1 MSAAAEVLRVDGL
14 RVRFAATTRAAREAA
29 VGDVLAGVD
38 LSVRAG
44 EIVGVIGETGSGKTT
59 LARAV
64 MGLVAPV
71 AGEVRFEGREVSGL
85 RGRERRAFR
94 RAGGMQLVFQD
105 PLRSLDPD
113 LTVEA
118 VVAEGLA
125 VRGDLG
131 ASERRAAVAR
141 ALELVGLDPG
151 LAQRRPGEISGG
163 QRQRVAIAR
172 AVILEPRL
180 LICDEPV
187 SALDASNR
195 NYILRTLGEL
205 RDRIGLG
212 IVVISHDLGSLAGL
226 ADRVVVLYRG
236 RIVEEGPIGQVFA
249 SPMHPYTALLIAS
262 APHLSRARLPFDL
275 EPGQIRRTASTGAA
289 GASACA
295 FASRCR
301 FATEQ
306 CVLDQ
311 PEARQLVTALARGHR
326 VECHHAE
333 TWEAQAR
340 SESLNGP
347 FSYQRGALNQ

>member
-1 MSAAAEVLRVDGL
+1 MSRAPTVVEVRGL
-14 RVRFAATTRAAREAA
+14 RVRYASARRSAAD
-29 VGDVLAGVD
+29 DVLRGVD
-38 LSVRAG
+38 LTVHAG

-59 LARAV
+59 LARAIV
-64 MGLVAPV
+64 GLVQPI
-71 AGEVRFEGREVSGL
+71 AGSVQLEGRDVTGL

-94 RAGGMQLVFQD
+94 RKGGIQLVFQD

-113 LTVEA
+113 LTVES
-118 VVAEGLA
+118 VVAEGLT
-125 VRGDLG
+125 VRGRVSGD
-131 ASERRAAVAR
+131 ERRRRVHA
-141 ALELVGLDPG
+141 ALELVGLDPS
-151 LAQRRPGEISGG
+151 LAGRRPGEISGG
-163 QRQRVAIAR
+163 QRQRVSLAR

-195 NYILRTLGEL
+195 NYILRILGEL
-205 RDRIGLG
+205 RDRLQPGL
-212 IVVISHDLGSLAGL
+212 IVISHDLGSLAGV
-226 ADRVVVLYRG
+226 ADRVAVMYRG
-236 RIVEEGPIGQVFA
+236 RIVEEGPVGQVFA

-275 EPGQIRRTASTGAA
+275 EPGQIRRTASAGAG

-295 FASRCR
+295 FAPRCR

-311 PEARQLVTALARGHR
+311 PEARGLEPARARGHR

-340 SESLNGP
+340 SESQHGP
-347 FSYQRGALNQ
+347 FSYQRGALNP

>member
-1 MSAAAEVLRVDGL
+1 MSAASGVLRVEGL
-14 RVRFAATTRAAREAA
+14 RVRFDAAI
-29 VGDVLAGVD
+29 GDVLAGIDFAVD
-38 LSVRAG
+38 AG

-64 MGLVAPV
+64 TGLVPPI
-71 AGEVRFEGREVSGL
+71 GGSIRFEGREIAGL
-85 RGRERRAFR
+85 RGRELRAFR

-118 VVAEGLA
+118 IVGEGLA
-125 VRGDLG
+125 IRGEPG
-131 ASERRAAVAR
+131 AGERRAAVAR

-151 LAQRRPGEISGG
+151 LAPRRPGEISGG

-172 AVILEPRL
+172 AVVLEPRL

-195 NYILRTLGEL
+195 NYILRTLREL

-236 RIVEEGPIGQVFA
+236 RIVEEGPIGEVFNA
-249 SPMHPYTALLIAS
+249 PQHPYTALLVAS
-262 APHLSRARLPFDL
+262 APHVSRARLGFDL
-275 EPGQIRRTASTGAA
+275 EPEQLRRAPSAAA
-289 GASACA
+289 GPPASGCV
-295 FASRCR
+295 FEPRCR
-301 FATEQ
+301 FATAE
-306 CVLDQ
+306 CRAGE
-311 PEARQLVTALARGHR
+311 PPALEHEPGRRAACFH
-326 VECHHAE
+326 VE
-333 TWEAQAR
+333 TWPRDAR
-340 SESLNGP
+340 TTE
-347 FSYQRGALNQ
+347 RATA

>member
-1 MSAAAEVLRVDGL
+1 MTVLRVEGL
-14 RVRFAATTRAAREAA
+14 RVRFAATTKAARANA
-29 VGDVLAGVD
+29 LGDVLAGVD
-38 LSVRAG
+38 LAVDAG

-64 MGLVAPV
+64 MGLIAPA
-71 AGEVRFEGREVSGL
+71 AGSIRFEGREVGAL
-85 RGRERRAFR
+85 QGRERRAFR

-118 VVAEGLA
+118 IVAEGLA
-125 VRGDLG
+125 VRGEG
-131 ASERRAAVAR
+131 SAQTRRTAVVR
-141 ALELVGLDPG
+141 ALELVGLDAA
-151 LAQRRPGEISGG
+151 LAARRPGEISGG

-212 IVVISHDLGSLAGL
+212 ILVISHDLGSLAGL

-236 RIVEEGPIGQVFA
+236 RIVEEGPIGEVFND
-249 SPMHPYTALLIAS
+249 PRHPYTALLVAS
-262 APHLSRARLPFDL
+262 APHVSRARLGFDL
-275 EPGQIRRTASTGAA
+275 EPDQIRRSSSVAA
-289 GASACA
+289 GPPAPGCV
-295 FASRCR
+295 FESRCR
-301 FATEQ
+301 FATAE
-306 CVLDQ
+306 CRAAEPPAVEIGSGRRAACFHAATW
-311 PEARQLVTALARGHR
+311 PREARSPER
-326 VECHHAE
+326 VSA
-333 TWEAQAR
+333 
-340 SESLNGP
+340 
-347 FSYQRGALNQ
+347 

>member
-1 MSAAAEVLRVDGL
+1 MSAVPEVLRVEGL
-14 RVRFAATTRAAREAA
+14 RVRFAATSRATREVV

-38 LSVRAG
+38 LTIRAG

-64 MGLVAPV
+64 MGLVPPV
-71 AGEVRFEGREVSGL
+71 AGSIAFEGREITGM

-113 LTVEA
+113 LTVA
-118 VVAEGLA
+118 DTVAEGLA

-131 ASERRAAVAR
+131 AAERRAAVTR
-141 ALELVGLDPG
+141 ALELVGLDPT
-151 LAQRRPGEISGG
+151 LAARRPGEISGG

-195 NYILRTLGEL
+195 NYILRTLREL
-205 RDRIGLG
+205 RDRVGLG
-212 IVVISHDLGSLAGL
+212 LVVISHDLGSLAGV

-236 RIVEEGPIGQVFA
+236 RIVEEGPIGEVFNA
-249 SPMHPYTALLIAS
+249 PAHPYTALLVAS
-262 APHLSRARLPFDL
+262 APHVSRARLGFDL
-275 EPGQIRRTASTGAA
+275 EPEQLRRAPGDAAEPTAA
-289 GASACA
+289 GCV
-295 FASRCR
+295 FATRCR
-301 FATEQ
+301 FATVE
-306 CVLDQ
+306 CRAAAPPAEELEPGRRVACFHAATW
-311 PEARQLVTALARGHR
+311 PEDARRPERVTA
-326 VECHHAE
+326 
-333 TWEAQAR
+333 
-340 SESLNGP
+340 
-347 FSYQRGALNQ
+347 